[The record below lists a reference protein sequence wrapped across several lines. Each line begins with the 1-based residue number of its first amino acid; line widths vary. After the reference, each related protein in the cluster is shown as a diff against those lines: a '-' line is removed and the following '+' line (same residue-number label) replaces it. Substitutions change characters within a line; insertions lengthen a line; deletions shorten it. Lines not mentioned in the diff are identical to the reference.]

1 MTKEHQAQRQ
11 TSTLIVVGIIILFM
25 IAMCSGCSTTVPVT
39 TKFPEPPKFATA
51 CPQLQKLPDGA
62 KLSDVATT
70 VTVNYS
76 TYYECAMKT
85 DQWIE
90 WYNIQKSIFE
100 GVK

>member
-1 MTKEHQAQRQ
+1 MTKDYQTQRQ
-11 TSTLIVVGIIILFM
+11 TSTLIVVGIVIMFVL
-25 IAMCSGCSTTVPVT
+25 AMCSGCSTTVPVT
-39 TKFPEPPKFATA
+39 AKFPEAPKFSTP